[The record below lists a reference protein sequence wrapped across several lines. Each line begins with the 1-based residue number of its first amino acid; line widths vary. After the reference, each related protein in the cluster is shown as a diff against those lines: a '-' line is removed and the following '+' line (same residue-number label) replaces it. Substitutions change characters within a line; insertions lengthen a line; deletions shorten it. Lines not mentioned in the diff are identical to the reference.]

1 MAYGTKIIS
10 EAANAG
16 AIEILA
22 IDAQLLRNP
31 DPEIRN
37 TWETILEI
45 IEASRGRIIQV
56 SQDHDSAQQ
65 LMGLGGA
72 LALLRWK
79 MD

>member
-1 MAYGTKIIS
+1 MKFIS
-10 EAANAG
+10 EAADAG
-16 AIEILA
+16 AIEVLA

-31 DPEIRN
+31 DSEIRN
-37 TWETILEI
+37 IWESILEL
-45 IEASRGRIIQV
+45 IEVSSGRVIQV

>member
-1 MAYGTKIIS
+1 
-10 EAANAG
+10 
-16 AIEILA
+16 
-22 IDAQLLRNP
+22 LLRSS
-31 DPEIRN
+31 DPETRDS
-37 TWETILEI
+37 WETISETI
-45 IEASRGRIIQV
+45 ILSKGRVIQV